1 MQQIWKYPLAL
12 TDLQLISMPEKAEI
26 LSVADQDGTLCLWAM
41 VDPNA
46 LRSEVRAIEI
56 IGTGNPI
63 STPIGYAR
71 LFIGTAVMR
80 PFVWHV
86 FERLDD

>member
-1 MQQIWKYPLAL
+1 MQKIWKYPLAI
-12 TDLQLISMPEKAEI
+12 TDVQRLSMPERAEI

-41 VDPNA
+41 VDTHA
-46 LRSEVRAIEI
+46 LREEVRTIEI

-63 STPIGYAR
+63 STPTGYAR

-86 FERLDD
+86 FERLHD

>member
-1 MQQIWKYPLAL
+1 MQKIWKYPLAL
-12 TDLQLISMPEKAEI
+12 TDVQLIPMPEKAEI
-26 LSVADQDGTLCLWAM
+26 LSVADQDGTLCLWVM
-41 VDPNA
+41 VDTHA
-46 LRSEVRAIEI
+46 LQEEVRAIEI

-63 STPIGYAR
+63 ATPIGYAR

-86 FERLDD
+86 FERLHD